1 MAFGGYDG
9 SVRIKADLDHVAFD
23 RGLAAMTGK
32 VQTFGNTLK
41 KIGGLVAAAFG
52 TAALIRFGKES
63 IKLASDIAEVQNVI
77 DVTFGDGAAQIEEFA
92 KSAAEAFGLSELS
105 AKEYTGTMGAM
116 LKSSGLAT
124 KQAQEMSVALAGLA
138 GDVASFYNLDTD
150 TAFEKIRSGI
160 SGETEPLKQLGIN
173 MSVANLEAYALAQG
187 ITKSY
192 NAMSQAEQ
200 VLLRYNYL
208 LSVTTDAQ
216 GDFSRTS
223 GSFANQVRILQ
234 LNFDQL
240 RISLGNALIPIA
252 QAVLPSINAII
263 AGLTKLADV
272 FAQVTAMLFGQSAQ
286 VTAAN
291 GIASSAASAADA
303 TDGLAEA
310 TANAGD
316 ASKQAAKDMKGVLA
330 GFDELNVLA
339 DNASSSV
346 DGAAGGLDMGDLGAA
361 APSYTAEVEE
371 VDQLSEAFKSLGEI
385 FVETLDRM
393 LTGIPAFRSVLL
405 DFAGNFNEFNQKLYD
420 AFTFPGLQEKVQQL
434 GAELAGALND
444 LVAAIDWTLWGQKL
458 GAGINLGLQF
468 LVDFLYQFDWGA
480 FGKSLGAMVSGAV
493 SEIDWYADGQKMI
506 AGFKIAIEL
515 LTGFLLGLDMA
526 QLAQAAS
533 QVAIGY
539 FNSLQDTLANIDW
552 EQIGA
557 QVAEFLNNIDWAG
570 VISAIAGALE
580 EMVSAGLS
588 LLGGFIANADP
599 ETLLVAAAFFGS
611 KLLGGIVSK
620 VITPLAKD
628 IVSNLISNIAGAITS
643 SGFGAI
649 LEKISTV
656 LGVIGTTLAGIGT
669 IIAGVATAAV
679 SFFSMWEN
687 GFSIAKEVVMVLGT
701 ALTAVGAIILGAP
714 ALVAAVVAAI
724 VAAVATAVIIIKEH
738 WEDILNFYQAMWGT
752 IKEIAGT
759 IAEWFKTNVIEP
771 VKAFFS
777 EMWDSLKT
785 FASDAWAFIQGTW
798 TVVSNWFNENVI
810 QPVASFFGD
819 MWTNIGQAA
828 KDIWSA
834 IKSVWSAAGSW
845 FAQHVTEP
853 LRAAFDAA
861 GNAIKHTINGLIG
874 NVEGLINGVIR
885 GVNWLISQLNKIRI
899 DIPDDVPL
907 IGGTRFGINIP
918 SVSEVTLPRLAN
930 GAVIPPNQQFAAILG
945 DQRSG
950 MNVEAPLAT
959 IEKAVENAMSRMGGG
974 NIRITV
980 ESILDGKVIARNTV
994 RHINSM
1000 TRSSG
1005 RSPLYT

>member
-9 SVRIKADLDHVAFD
+9 SVRIKADLNHVAFD

-41 KIGGLVAAAFG
+41 KISGVVAVAFG
-52 TAALIRFGKES
+52 TAALIRFSKES
-63 IKLASDIAEVQNVI
+63 VKAASALNDAWIGLESIVSGQGKSFSKAKDFINDYISDGLVPLENAVTAYKNLAARGYSTEQIEQLMRALKDSASFGRQSSYTLGQAVQTATEGLKNENSILVDNAGVTKNVSVMWREYAQSIGVGEKSLTLAQRRQAEVNGILKETRFQ
-77 DVTFGDGAAQIEEFA
+77 TGDAAKLVNTYSGQI
-92 KSAAEAFGLSELS
+92 
-105 AKEYTGTMGAM
+105 AM
-116 LKSSGLAT
+116 LG
-124 KQAQEMSVALAGLA
+124 
-138 GDVASFYNLDTD
+138 YN
-150 TAFEKIRSGI
+150 FQQ
-160 SGETEPLKQLGIN
+160 LK
-173 MSVANLEAYALAQG
+173 V
-187 ITKSY
+187 K
-192 NAMSQAEQ
+192 
-200 VLLRYNYL
+200 V
-208 LSVTTDAQ
+208 
-216 GDFSRTS
+216 
-223 GSFANQVRILQ
+223 
-234 LNFDQL
+234 
-240 RISLGNALIPIA
+240 GNALIPIA

-263 AGLTKLADV
+263 AGLTRLADV
-272 FAQVTAMLFGQSAQ
+272 FAQVTAMLFGKSAQ
-286 VTAAN
+286 VTAAT

-310 TANAGD
+310 TANAGN

-346 DGAAGGLDMGDLGAA
+346 DGAAGGMDMGDLGAA
-361 APSYTAEVEE
+361 APSYTAEVGE

-385 FVETLDRM
+385 FVETLDKM
-393 LTGIPAFRSVLL
+393 LAGIPAFQSALL
-405 DFAGNFNEFNQKLYD
+405 GFAGDFNEFNQKLYD

-434 GAELAGALND
+434 GAELADAFNS

-458 GAGINLGLQF
+458 GAGIDLGLQF
-468 LVDFLYQFDWGA
+468 LVDFLYQFDWLA
-480 FGKSLGAMVSGAV
+480 FGKSLGELVSGAV
-493 SEIDWYADGQKMI
+493 SEIDWYAVGQKMI

-557 QVAEFLNNIDWAG
+557 QVAEFLNGIDWAG

-580 EMVSAGLS
+580 EMVSAGLG
-588 LLGGFIANADP
+588 LLSGFIANADP
-599 ETLLVAAAFFGS
+599 ETLLVAAAFLGS

-738 WEDILNFYQAMWGT
+738 WEDILNFYRAMWET

-785 FASDAWAFIQGTW
+785 FASDAWAFIQETW
-798 TVVSNWFNENVI
+798 TVVSNWFSENVI
-810 QPVASFFGD
+810 QPVAKFFGD

-834 IKSVWSAAGSW
+834 IKSAWNEAGSW
-845 FAQHVTEP
+845 FTQHVTEP

-874 NVEGLINGVIR
+874 NVESLINGVIR

-899 DIPDDVPL
+899 DIPDDVPI